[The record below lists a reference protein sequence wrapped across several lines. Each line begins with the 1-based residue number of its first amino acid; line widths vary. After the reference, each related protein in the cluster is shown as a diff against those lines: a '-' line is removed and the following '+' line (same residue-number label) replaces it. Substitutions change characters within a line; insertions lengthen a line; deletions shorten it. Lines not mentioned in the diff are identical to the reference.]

1 MSEIEI
7 VERDARG
14 RFLTGGKAGPGR
26 RPGSRNRHSE
36 NFLAAFANDFEQH
49 GTAVIEQVRRQ
60 SPEVWLKLAGDLL
73 PRETAQKMEG
83 AGEHSVFRSCETIDQ
98 IFDVL
103 FDDLGD
109 SPDDILGF
117 LDEVRSKLLARCADR
132 ARPVESVDG

>member
-83 AGEHSVFRSCETIDQ
+83 AGEASIFRSCGSVEE
-98 IFDVL
+98 IFDLL
-103 FDDLGD
+103 FDDIGD
-109 SPDDILGF
+109 DPHALIRF
-117 LDEVRSKLLARCADR
+117 LVEVRSKLLARCADR
-132 ARPVESVDG
+132 AQPVESVDG